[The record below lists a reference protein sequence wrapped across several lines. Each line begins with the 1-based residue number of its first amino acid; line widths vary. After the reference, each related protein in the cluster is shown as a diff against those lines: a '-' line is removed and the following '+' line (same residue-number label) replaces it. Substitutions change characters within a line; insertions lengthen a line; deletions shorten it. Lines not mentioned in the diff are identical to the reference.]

1 MLRHLWGRILLTS
14 LVMALVPTIIVAAL
28 VVADWRET
36 RHRAPGVIPAVAH
49 AVDRGDRLHYVGHL
63 VLGLLFDVCPCTE
76 SIAADQ
82 YHRADQ
88 HARTARQRALV
99 TSARPETLEEVPTDV
114 GGIVM
119 SGLRWGQ
126 HGAAWL
132 LVRLTRTYD

>member
-1 MLRHLWGRILLTS
+1 MLRHLWGRILLIS
-14 LVMALVPTIIVAAL
+14 LVMTLVPTIIVVAAL
-28 VVADWRET
+28 VVADWREA

-63 VLGLLFDVCPCTE
+63 VLGRLFDACPCTE

-88 HARTARQRALV
+88 HARTERQQALV
-99 TSARPETLEEVPTDV
+99 TTARPDSMEEVPSDV
-114 GGIVM
+114 VGIVM

-126 HGAAWL
+126 GGAGWL
-132 LVRLTRTYD
+132 LGRLTRT